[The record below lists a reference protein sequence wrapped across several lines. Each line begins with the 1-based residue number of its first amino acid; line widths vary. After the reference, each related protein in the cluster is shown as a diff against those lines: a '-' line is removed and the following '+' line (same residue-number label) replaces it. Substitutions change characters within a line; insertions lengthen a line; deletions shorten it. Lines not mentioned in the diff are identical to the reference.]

1 MFLYQ
6 GALELS
12 LMVLDHYT
20 ATQSMPDLERYL
32 PIAVSV
38 VEGFRQRW
46 TAVNKATGKLDH
58 WPSQALETYQCTTPF
73 LYR

>member
-1 MFLYQ
+1 MTRPMTRPSPRPNSPYDSPYDSPFAAFT

-20 ATQSMPDLERYL
+20 ATQSMPDLECYL

-38 VEGFRQRW
+38 VEGFRQKVDR
-46 TAVNKATGKLDH
+46 G
-58 WPSQALETYQCTTPF
+58 Q
-73 LYR
+73 